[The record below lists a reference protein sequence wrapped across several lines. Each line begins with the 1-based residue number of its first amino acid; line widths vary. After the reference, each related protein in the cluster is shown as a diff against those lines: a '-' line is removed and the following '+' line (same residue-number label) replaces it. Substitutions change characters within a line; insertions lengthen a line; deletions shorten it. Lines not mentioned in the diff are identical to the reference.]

1 MCQSKTSHPS
11 WTNSFGSP
19 CVAYVPELIT
29 MWLFCSKIH
38 QVWKG
43 GLLLKGFEKN
53 YFIKVKNR
61 ICPLGMNFAFP
72 KTWPWPLVNLDW
84 GHVFHFL
91 IFLVSMQIRFFTWA
105 SFGLMANLEKT
116 QNWIFCNFSTNLC
129 YVPSWN
135 MHSYQVSLLPTHG
148 SDTFE
153 SQFP

>member
-1 MCQSKTSHPS
+1 MSIQNLSSFLNQLIWIPMCR
-11 WTNSFGSP
+11 
-19 CVAYVPELIT
+19 L
-29 MWLFCSKIH
+29 CSRTDYHVVI
-38 QVWKG
+38 
-43 GLLLKGFEKN
+43 LLKNSSSLKRRATLERFWKN
-53 YFIKVKNR
+53 YFVKVKNR

-84 GHVFHFL
+84 SHVFHFL

-105 SFGLMANLEKT
+105 SFGLMANLEIT

>member
-1 MCQSKTSHPS
+1 MSIQNLSSFLNQLIWIPMCRLCSRTDYQVVISLK
-11 WTNSFGSP
+11 NSS
-19 CVAYVPELIT
+19 
-29 MWLFCSKIH
+29 S
-38 QVWKG
+38 
-43 GLLLKGFEKN
+43 LKRMAALERFWKN
-53 YFIKVKNR
+53 YFINVKNR

-84 GHVFHFL
+84 GHVFRFL

-148 SDTFE
+148 SDTFA